1 MIPFWK
7 KTGKH
12 SKSQS
17 AQKRTWIWIM
27 IKLPA
32 RKAEHKARC
41 APDRP
46 AVHPH
51 AADV

>member
-17 AQKRTWIWIM
+17 AQKRRQ
-27 IKLPA
+27 KAQSLLFPGLPSNLSPCSGCL
-32 RKAEHKARC
+32 RMV
-41 APDRP
+41 P
-46 AVHPH
+46 VG
-51 AADV
+51 